1 MYGEDYV
8 ELCQR
13 QGRFEERDS
22 SEEEKEKAKNEKGK
36 EEEFVVEQ
44 IRRWDVV
51 PVVSSFQFWQRVGL
65 VFEILRPR
73 RFFTL
78 LLLFLLF
85 LLLECFKKGEVIFV
99 NDEGKIT
106 KRQEENYQEKSLEK
120 DWLEFGSFAS
130 LGYSQKQ

>member
-8 ELCQR
+8 EFCQR
-13 QGRFEERDS
+13 QGWFEERDS
-22 SEEEKEKAKNEKGK
+22 SDEEEEKAKDEKGE

-51 PVVSSFQFWQRVGL
+51 PVVRSFQFWQRVGL

-78 LLLFLLF
+78 FLLFLLF

-106 KRQEENYQEKSLEK
+106 KRQAENYQEKSLEK